1 MDILKYPEKGR
12 FPLEGVVIEW
22 KKKQHDSVQKG
33 EILLQIEAAG
43 QTLEVESTSEG
54 TLLKPLAAVG
64 CPVKAGDSLAI
75 IGDKGQDAS
84 KAIAAQPKQT
94 EEKKDQAMT
103 TQTPAGNPENV
114 IPILMPQAGQSM
126 EEGTILSWKIKPG
139 DTIEVGQVIMEIET
153 DKATMEVEAP
163 DAGRVA
169 RIIANEGDIIEV
181 KKPVAFIAADDADVD
196 AYLGGAPAAAP
207 APAAP
212 APTAPAPAP
221 AAASTPAPAAPSAP
235 AQPAVSVPEGAVVPV
250 LM

>member
-1 MDILKYPEKGR
+1 
-12 FPLEGVVIEW
+12 
-22 KKKQHDSVQKG
+22 
-33 EILLQIEAAG
+33 
-43 QTLEVESTSEG
+43 
-54 TLLKPLAAVG
+54 
-64 CPVKAGDSLAI
+64 
-75 IGDKGQDAS
+75 
-84 KAIAAQPKQT
+84 AAQPKQT

-169 RIIANEGDIIEV
+169 RIIAAEGDIIEV

-196 AYLGGAPAAAP
+196 AYLGGAPALP
-207 APAAP
+207 PQHLL
-212 APTAPAPAP
+212 
-221 AAASTPAPAAPSAP
+221 
-235 AQPAVSVPEGAVVPV
+235 QPLRRLHLLRQV
-250 LM
+250 LLPRLPQALLLSRRFLCRKGRLFRY